1 MFKMRHL
8 AGLAMTLALI
18 LAQAGQAAA
27 APLADPLVG
36 TITGISEGTD
46 SGGTT
51 VIVVNY
57 TDTDGNPQTTQLS
70 LADAEQLGLITVDPI
85 TGEITYNATVGGS
98 IDLTSLS
105 GALGESDPCAPSGD
119 SAQVT
124 DTTTSATTTETSA

>member
-1 MFKMRHL
+1 MLKTRHL

-57 TDTDGNPQTTQLS
+57 TDTDGNSQTTQLS
-70 LADAEQLGLITVDPI
+70 LADAEQLGLISVDPITGEVIVDPI
-85 TGEITYNATVGGS
+85 TGEIKYNV
-98 IDLTSLS
+98 
-105 GALGESDPCAPSGD
+105 
-119 SAQVT
+119 
-124 DTTTSATTTETSA
+124 